1 MERSPILAKP
11 ERKSSY
17 YGDCVTFARVKC
29 GQELSKLIGPIVNP
43 CKTWL
48 KTYLFVVRKHYES
61 PTTKLNTTYLVFAP
75 EFMGNPAISLHFCLP
90 ELFESNSGR
99 IQVSGIAASVAGWRG
114 NVSYELR
121 LQKENTPTSRA
132 PISAQESCIRFENF
146 EHSKSSLGSN
156 ESFR

>member
-29 GQELSKLIGPIVNP
+29 GQEISKLIGPIVNP

-61 PTTKLNTTYLVFAP
+61 PTTKLDTTYLVFAP
-75 EFMGNPAISLHFCLP
+75 EFMGNRRFRCTSVFQNCLNP
-90 ELFESNSGR
+90 ILGESKFL
-99 IQVSGIAASVAGWRG
+99 V
-114 NVSYELR
+114 
-121 LQKENTPTSRA
+121 LQHPWLGGEETCLMSCACKKKIPQL
-132 PISAQESCIRFENF
+132 PVPQSAQESCIRFENF
-146 EHSKSSLGSN
+146 
-156 ESFR
+156 